1 MKKIILKN
9 KAGLSSFIYVA
20 LIALI
25 LSTIFWASV
34 VFYYFEMESR
44 GKVDQMVQTERERV
58 KEKVH
63 KLNLTNKEVAAII
76 SRDLKESMK
85 RSGAV
90 GLVITRDNQEII
102 NIIESEVP
110 KDIQEKFKK
119 SFFLENGFREGI
131 ILPSRDKD
139 LYFIIR
145 IQESRSDIK
154 VLIKLDK
161 NTKLHLQEDIKEAI
175 AIAVISILFT
185 NLLMFPIF
193 YRQYKK
199 LQLDEQEL
207 LQSNLST
214 LNALGNAVSKRDSD
228 TDEHN
233 YRVTFY
239 SINLAEKIGLE
250 KDIIRGLIKGA
261 FLHDVGKIGVSDTIL
276 LKPGKLT
283 EEEFEV
289 MKTHVNHG
297 VEIVQGINWLDGAK
311 KVIESHHEKYDGTG
325 YPNGLKGKE
334 IPIEAR
340 VFAVVDVFDALTSKR
355 PYKEPFTVSKSLEII
370 EDGFGSHFDEKI
382 AKEFSTIAEDL
393 HVQVIE
399 KTKQELEE
407 ILSASINRYYS

>member
-1 MKKIILKN
+1 
-9 KAGLSSFIYVA
+9 
-20 LIALI
+20 
-25 LSTIFWASV
+25 
-34 VFYYFEMESR
+34 
-44 GKVDQMVQTERERV
+44 MVQTERERV